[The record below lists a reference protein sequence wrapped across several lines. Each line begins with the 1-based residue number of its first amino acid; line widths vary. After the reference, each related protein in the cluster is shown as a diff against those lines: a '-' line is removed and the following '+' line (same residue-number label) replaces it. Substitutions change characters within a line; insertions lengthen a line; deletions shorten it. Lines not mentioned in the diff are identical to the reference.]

1 MVKPNAMIQVVRVG
15 ATAEE
20 IGRKLR
26 DGENPDAVDV
36 SLAIEKGV
44 RTTGISNDHLIAVF
58 DYTQEKKWTAL
69 HHCAAKGL
77 TSCIVALLHGGA
89 TVDAATDDGKTAL
102 HFSAIGG
109 SLSVCDTLLAY
120 GATASACDRGKQ
132 TPLHKAALNG
142 QGAVAV
148 ALIDAGA
155 AINDKSNGGSTP
167 LHNASK
173 WGHTK
178 VVRTLLARGANP
190 LVSDNVNSKLKF
202 FWFLCFCILRETTL
216 PMGENFQSVIY
227 IAIFSSIHFH

>member
-1 MVKPNAMIQVVRVG
+1 MIRVVRIG

-26 DGENPDAVDV
+26 DGEDPDAVDV
-36 SLAIEKGV
+36 SLAIEKGFGP
-44 RTTGISNDHLIAVF
+44 TSISNDHLIAVF

-120 GATASACDRGKQ
+120 GATVSACDRGKQ

-142 QGAVAV
+142 HGAVAV

-173 WGHTK
+173 WGHTE
-178 VVRTLLARGANP
+178 VVRTLLSRGANP
-190 LVSDNVNSKLKF
+190 LVLDNVNSTLKLLYSCRVIF
-202 FWFLCFCILRETTL
+202 THTSSQLSFRSIRL
-216 PMGENFQSVIY
+216 PLIN
-227 IAIFSSIHFH
+227 